1 MNSRKIFAS
10 LCAAIVMSPLAS
22 LHAAPGAAYV
32 KFSGS
37 LSAATPCVLNQGNPL
52 VVDFQDLIIRN
63 INGTS
68 YGRKSVQLDIQ
79 CDNTTHVTFEVTGT
93 PSTFSNSALRTG
105 VPALG
110 IALEFGGVPLPLNS
124 GVVASSSAASGMLEF
139 FATPVLDPAVTTS
152 SVPAQAFSA
161 SAQILAT
168 YD

>member
-22 LHAAPGAAYV
+22 LHAAPAAYV

-37 LSAATPCVLNQGNPL
+37 LSAATPCELNIGSPL

-68 YGRKSVQLDIQ
+68 YGRKNVQLDIL
-79 CDNTTHVTFEVTGT
+79 CDNNTNVKFEVTGL
-93 PSTFSNSALRTG
+93 PSSFSNGALKTD

-110 IALEFGGVPLPLNS
+110 IALEFAGAPLPLNS
-124 GVVASSSAASGMLEF
+124 GVVATSSAATGRLEF
-139 FATPVLDPAVTTS
+139 FATPVLDPAVALS
-152 SVPAQAFSA
+152 AVPAQAFSA

-168 YD
+168 YE